1 MKERLDAIWL
11 IITRVFWLIVLG
23 SIVVGFFALF
33 TPKYAQY
40 NELNRRVREMQESNR
55 ELASAI
61 RRLESQ
67 QQRFVSDPSFVE
79 RTARE
84 LGMAKPG
91 EIVYKYFSDD
101 ID

>member
-1 MKERLDAIWL
+1 MKEQLDAIWL
-11 IITRVFWLIVLG
+11 IITRVFWLIVFG
-23 SIVVGFFALF
+23 GIVVGFVALF

>member
-23 SIVVGFFALF
+23 GIVVGFVALF

-91 EIVYKYFSDD
+91 EIVYKYFSND